1 MGEKNPTEE
10 KRMTWRGRIKKQ
22 GKRKSRTITPERY
35 KEVFK
40 SFPKTKKKKRKR
52 KASGRATYTTDM
64 AQKMTTRYEPN

>member
-35 KEVFK
+35 LSHSQKQ
-40 SFPKTKKKKRKR
+40 RKR
-52 KASGRATYTTDM
+52 KEKEKQVAKPPIQQTWPR
-64 AQKMTTRYEPN
+64 R